1 MLDPV
6 GVDLLDLVHVQ
17 VELGSLPK
25 KQKTRIIFLQYSN
38 FMGN

>member
-25 KQKTRIIFLQYSN
+25 KQKKPHYFSTVF
-38 FMGN
+38 